1 MPALTDRERIELA
14 IPAYLL
20 FALTGAPG
28 VFVPADPDLAAK
40 AEADIAELR
49 DNLKIACL
57 EPFSDLVPA
66 KRQALMRRLER
77 LKVQITADWHQHTAL
92 SLMLM
97 LWSFLQDLTDREILI
112 LWEGSAMDKAMQRLL
127 PMCSYGLKSQQE
139 SAEAREQ
146 ANALLARLQSEGLY
160 R

>member
-20 FALTGAPG
+20 FALTGAPS

-57 EPFSDLVPA
+57 EPFSDLVPG

-77 LKVQITADWHQHTAL
+77 LKVQVTADWHQRTAL
-92 SLMLM
+92 NLMLM
-97 LWSFLQDLTDREILI
+97 LWSFLRDLTDREVLI
-112 LWEGSAMDKAMQRLL
+112 LWEGSAMDRAMQRLM
-127 PMCSYGLKSQQE
+127 PMCRHGLKSQQE
-139 SAEAREQ
+139 SSEAREQ
-146 ANALLARLQSEGLY
+146 ASALLARLQGEGLY

>member
-1 MPALTDRERIELA
+1 MPALTDRERIELT

-49 DNLKIACL
+49 DNLRIACL
-57 EPFSDLVPA
+57 EPFADFVPS
-66 KRQALMRRLER
+66 KRNALIRRLER
-77 LKVQITADWHQHTAL
+77 LKAQMTADWDNHTTL
-92 SLMLM
+92 GLMQM
-97 LWSFLQDLTDREILI
+97 LWSFLQDLTDREVLM
-112 LWEGSAMDKAMQRLL
+112 LWEGSAMDRAMQRLM
-127 PMCSYGLKSQQE
+127 PICCYGLKSQQE
-139 SAEAREQ
+139 SAGAQEQ
-146 ANALLARLQSEGLY
+146 ASALLARLQRECLN